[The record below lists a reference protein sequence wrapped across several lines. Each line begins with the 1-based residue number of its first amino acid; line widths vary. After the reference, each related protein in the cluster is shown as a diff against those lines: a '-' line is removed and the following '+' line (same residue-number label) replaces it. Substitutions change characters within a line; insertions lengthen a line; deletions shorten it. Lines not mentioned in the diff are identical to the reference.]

1 MAELNDMIPF
11 DELSKIES
19 RFKSNIKTKLLL
31 LILLLYIYLL
41 FKT

>member
-31 LILLLYIYLL
+31 LILLFII
-41 FKT
+41 

>member
-19 RFKSNIKTKLLL
+19 RFKSNYLNNI
-31 LILLLYIYLL
+31 YIYYLRNKL
-41 FKT
+41 FFIKIF